1 MRIVYFKVNKNTIC
15 TIDNILSEMKLNE
28 QMYRNNCIFIE
39 IKINKNYLKFL
50 PNSDK
55 NRQQINTNLRS

>member
-15 TIDNILSEMKLNE
+15 TIDKILSEMKLNE
-28 QMYRNNCIFIE
+28 QMYLNNCIFIE
-39 IKINKNYLKFL
+39 IKINKNYLNFL

-55 NRQQINTNLRS
+55 K